1 MSRIL
6 LLGCDGML
14 GSALRRVL
22 GADHE
27 IMRLARAD
35 FDIESGAWGA
45 VPVAGHEYVLNAAGL
60 INKRQA
66 GADQFFTVNAV
77 FPQALAGLCGRHGA
91 KLIHFSTDCVFAG
104 VRAPHFE
111 DSATDA
117 DDLYGRTKRLGEP
130 VCGMTI
136 RTSIIGPESRNGYNL
151 MCWALRQREMQGY
164 TNVRWNGMTTVALA
178 QAVGALIERNLYVS
192 GVRHLYSTDLT
203 KFDVLG
209 MICSAFGN
217 PAVITPAACATAR
230 DMRLRTRFPEWLG
243 QLNIPPLGVQLA
255 ALAQVSHPDGSW
267 RN

>member
-14 GSALRRVL
+14 GSALLRIL

-27 IMRLARAD
+27 ITRLARAD
-35 FDIESGAWGA
+35 FDIESGAWRS
-45 VPVAGHEYVLNAAGL
+45 VPVASHDYVLNAAGL

-77 FPQALAGLCGRHGA
+77 FPQALAGLCGLHGA

-104 VRAPHFE
+104 ARAPHFE
-111 DSATDA
+111 DSPADA
-117 DDLYGRTKRLGEP
+117 GDLYGRTKRLGEP
-130 VCGMTI
+130 VSGMTV

-164 TNVRWNGMTTVALA
+164 TNVHWNGMTTVALA
-178 QAVGALIERNLYVS
+178 QAVGTIIDRNLYAG

-209 MICSAFGN
+209 MICAAFGN
-217 PAVITPAACATAR
+217 PAVITPAAGATAR
-230 DMRLRTRFPEWLG
+230 DMRLRTRFPEWLA
-243 QLNIPPLGVQLA
+243 QLNIPPLSAQLA
-255 ALAQVSHPDGSW
+255 ALAQVSLPDGRW
-267 RN
+267 RD